1 MADDGLS
8 RLDNALDE
16 TERLVAGAD
25 TSGWTSLVDRLVRDC
40 HPEQREFVLCNAR
53 YIAACIGRGGG
64 KTTGGNVRFLRR
76 MMTTPAAFCIFVAK
90 TRNQA
95 KTLLW
100 TETKELFR
108 RLGFRTGKDVTY
120 NETTLAVTL
129 RRNGSQL
136 RLIGADSQ
144 PDLDSIRGKTYH
156 EVGIDEAASHPDQL
170 LGYLIREV
178 LGMRLVGSLW
188 LIGTAGKRPKGIFYE
203 ATRRGADRS
212 RPWKDRAQ
220 HPDWR
225 GWWSHKWT
233 LDSAIEATKD
243 RPIPALLEIQ
253 KAQREEIAAN
263 GYSDDNPIKRREFDA
278 EWAVDDA
285 ANVYTYR
292 IHLSGKEAEARGV
305 PDGTLWNQWD
315 PERIGPL
322 RIAKLPSGFD
332 DWLHIIAM
340 DPGFTD
346 PTAIN
351 VFSVSPTD
359 PTRTIYHRMGIERT
373 KMHAELIA
381 KALIGDELDHDK
393 PGGIIG
399 AIGEWP
405 VVMVA
410 DPAHQMSQAILAEL
424 SNVYSLHIEPAQK
437 GFRYKVGAIEVVNG
451 DLVDGRLKVLKDSE
465 LEAQMIDLQ
474 WDETKG
480 GELMERKSQPNHS
493 CDCTVYARAVIS
505 RFITTGGGEPAED
518 PTTDPRSPQ
527 YVPPMPDEN
536 REDYSSLFRDDY
548 ALLLG

>member
-1 MADDGLS
+1 VADDGLS

-76 MMTTPAAFCIFVAK
+76 MLSQRANCVFVAK
-90 TRNQA
+90 TRKHA
-95 KTLLW
+95 KTLIW
-100 TETKELFR
+100 INTKDLFK

-120 NETTLAVTL
+120 NETELTVTL
-129 RRNGSQL
+129 CRNGSTL
-136 RLIGADSQ
+136 RLVGADNAA
-144 PDLDSIRGKTYH
+144 DLDSLRGIEYN
-156 EVGIDEAASHPDQL
+156 EVGIDEAASHPDAL
-170 LGYLIREV
+170 LDYLIREV
-178 LGMRLVGSLW
+178 IGMRLVGSLW
-188 LIGTAGKRPKGIFYE
+188 LIGTAGKRLKGIFYE
-203 ATRRGADRS
+203 ATRRGATRS
-212 RPWKDRAQ
+212 RPWRDRAQ

-225 GWWSHKWT
+225 GWWSHKWS
-233 LDSAIEATKD
+233 LESAIESTRD
-243 RPIPALLEIQ
+243 RPITKLLETYQ
-253 KAQREEIAAN
+253 AQLEEIAAN
-263 GYSDDNPIKRREFDA
+263 GYSDENPIKRREIDA
-278 EWAVDDA
+278 EWAADDV
-285 ANVYTYR
+285 ANVYAYR
-292 IHLSGKEAEARGV
+292 IHLAGKEAADRGV

-315 PERIGPL
+315 PERVGPL
-322 RIAKLPSGFD
+322 RIAKLPAGYD
-332 DWLHIIAM
+332 DWLHVIAI

-410 DPAHQMSQAILAEL
+410 DQAHQMAQAILAEL

-493 CDCTVYARAVIS
+493 TDSAIYARMAIS
-505 RFITTGGGEPAED
+505 KFISTGGREPELD

-527 YVPPMPDEN
+527 YVPPMPDES